1 MCMRACTIVQMDP
14 NVQLNCL
21 IMTKANK
28 ARRLT
33 LTVRAAERSRDE
45 QAGEVR
51 DRSDLPSQGKVSDSG
66 LATSA
71 SWPSGK

>member
-1 MCMRACTIVQMDP
+1 MCVCARTIVQMDP

-33 LTVRAAERSRDE
+33 LTVRAAERSREE
-45 QAGEVR
+45 QAGEGH
-51 DRSDLPSQGKVSDSG
+51 DRSNLPSQGKVSDSD
-66 LATSA
+66 LAIFTD
-71 SWPSGK
+71 